1 MSSEEYDDH
10 YSTMEQPWWANDMLI
25 LVFTMLNIGI
35 IVYDL
40 QNNLFETDR
49 SLWWILASIDFVLI
63 LFFFFDLLEDYS
75 RCNDKKWWYKTHGW
89 EFLGLVPMFL
99 TGFAAF
105 RAGKILRF
113 LRIFRAF
120 SGILRLIGA
129 TSRAKQISVER
140 QVAHLFLIVLTLIVA
155 GGFLVYIFEADYYA
169 INCNVEIPA
178 ANCNRVISDFGTA
191 LWWALV
197 TTTTVGYGDFTP
209 VTIPGRLIAAVLM
222 LVGIGLVGSLAATFS
237 QVFYNTR
244 ASYANDSGG
253 DVTQD
258 PLMVLDRLSNRY
270 EKGLI
275 SKEEWEAAA
284 LLVRRRMMAS
294 MKSLHQ
300 EMDNSND
307 LMVPLQ
313 VATKMGLDGEMSSL
327 QKGIE
332 DIEARLE
339 EE

>member
-1 MSSEEYDDH
+1 MTNEEYENH

-40 QNNLFETDR
+40 QNDLFNTNR
-49 SLWWILASIDFVLI
+49 SLWWILASLDFFLI
-63 LFFFFDLLEDYS
+63 LFFFFDLIEDYS
-75 RCNDKKWWYKTHGW
+75 RCTDKKWWYKTHGW
-89 EFLGLVPMFL
+89 EFLGLVPMFI
-99 TGFAAF
+99 TGFTAF
-105 RAGKILRF
+105 RAGKFLRF

-129 TSRAKQISVER
+129 TSRAKQISVEQ
-140 QVAHLFLIVLTLIVA
+140 QVLHLFLIVLTLIVA
-155 GGFLVYIFEADYYA
+155 GGFLVYVFEADYYA
-169 INCNVEIPA
+169 IHCNVEFPA
-178 ANCNRVISDFGTA
+178 DNCSRVIADFGDA

-244 ASYANDSGG
+244 SSYSSDSSG
-253 DVTQD
+253 DSTQD
-258 PLMVLDRLSNRY
+258 PLMVLDRLSARY

-275 SKEEWEAAA
+275 NKDEWEAAA
-284 LLVRRRMMAS
+284 LLVRRRMMAN
-294 MKSLHQ
+294 MKSLHH
-300 EMDNSND
+300 EMDNAND
-307 LMVPLQ
+307 LLVPLQ
-313 VATKMGLDGEMSSL
+313 VATKMELDGRMSSL
-327 QKGIE
+327 QKGIQN
-332 DIEARLE
+332 IESRLE